1 LSAAIVPGARELPW
15 DESWS
20 MLLLASLADSINPD
34 PSKVWIRY
42 RAVNS
47 APPAPYSMWLTAYIR
62 MMGGARRTMRDP
74 MRALIALQIAAILVV
89 GVATVTRF
97 HIFAVVDELPHL
109 AYVQEVAEHGRLPW
123 LGSSYVSWQELAI
136 EQHTYP
142 RPSSLNPRLIGF
154 RGSSYEA
161 WQPPLYYMLAS
172 PAFLIPENY
181 RHKVFAVRA
190 FDLLLLLATVAI
202 LAQLARAV
210 FKECWLL
217 PYCLALSTLLWPGVI
232 VRAITVSNAALELPL
247 VPLYVLALWSAT
259 ARPRARSVVTAGGL
273 AGLCVLTQL
282 TLMCLAPLL
291 IVPLVALFKE
301 RRGRAELGIAAF
313 TISLPVVL
321 VAPWLASNLSRYGAL
336 TANALLERM
345 QEAYEPGTRQYGLR
359 TVTSNLWRFTR
370 AALPQ
375 EWWLEYKGV
384 LGAALVAL
392 PTVLLLVGVLAV
404 ARRPSVLRSTASVL
418 LAGPLFLGFATLVG
432 VVLLEGWQSSFVPR
446 FLNPMVPLFALFV
459 VWAWMALRRGTRTMS
474 GLAISSTAVAGVAW
488 VCMAGAYYFTNV
500 GEALGIR

>member
-1 LSAAIVPGARELPW
+1 MPFTSSTKPH
-15 DESWS
+15 
-20 MLLLASLADSINPD
+20 
-34 PSKVWIRY
+34 PSKLWICY

-47 APPAPYSMWLTAYIR
+47 APPAPHARWPTAYTR
-62 MMGGARRTMRDP
+62 VMGGVRRAIRDP
-74 MRALIALQIAAILVV
+74 VRAFIVLQIAAILVV

-97 HIFAVVDELPHL
+97 HIFAVVDELPHM

-123 LGSSYVSWQELAI
+123 LGRSYVSWQELAI

-172 PAFLIPENY
+172 PAFLIPDDY
-181 RHKVFAVRA
+181 RHKIFAVRA
-190 FDLLLLLATVAI
+190 FDLLLLLATIAI

-210 FKECWLL
+210 FKERWLL

-247 VPLYVLALWSAT
+247 VSLYVLALWNAT

-273 AGLCVLTQL
+273 AGLCMLTQL
-282 TLMCLAPLL
+282 TLVCLAPLL
-291 IVPLVALFKE
+291 IMPLVALFKE
-301 RRGRAELGIAAF
+301 RRGRAELGTAAF
-313 TISLPVVL
+313 AIGLPVAL

-345 QEAYEPGTRQYGLR
+345 QEAYEPGTRQYGLG
-359 TVTSNLWRFTR
+359 TVTSNLSRFTQ
-370 AALPQ
+370 AVLPQ

-392 PTVLLLVGVLAV
+392 PAVLLLPGVLAV
-404 ARRPSVLRSTASVL
+404 VRRPRLVRSTAAVL
-418 LAGPLFLGFATLVG
+418 LAGPLFLGFTTLVG
-432 VVLLEGWQSSFVPR
+432 IVLLEGWQSSFVPR
-446 FLNPMVPLFALFV
+446 FLDPMVPLFALFV
-459 VWAWMALRRGTRTMS
+459 VWAWMALRLGARTLP
-474 GLAISSTAVAGVAW
+474 GLAISSTAVASVAW
-488 VCMAGAYYFTNV
+488 VYMAGAYYFTNV
-500 GEALGIR
+500 GAALGIHAARPATVTARMADSFEAHKTR